1 MFSQAGRATPDVD
14 EERMMSNSYVAISTS
29 IFAIV
34 AIVHLARLLK
44 RWPVQVGTY
53 SAPMSVS
60 WFGLLVSALLASWG
74 LMQLGH

>member
-1 MFSQAGRATPDVD
+1 
-14 EERMMSNSYVAISTS
+14 MSSAYAAVSAL

-44 RWPVQVGTY
+44 GWTVQVGAF

-60 WFGLLVSALLASWG
+60 WIGLLVSALMALWG
-74 LMQLGH
+74 LMQLAH